1 MRLQIIEVK
10 VAEGRLVRHVAIL
23 ICLVV
28 FALTTRLN
36 YGDVISCLPIM
47 LIVVV
52 VHLIASLTLDRT
64 EADVR

>member
-10 VAEGRLVRHVAIL
+10 VAEGRLVRHVAVL

-28 FALTTRLN
+28 FTLATRLN